1 MQHEEKLLQQCLE
14 NLELLPNI
22 QITPKN
28 RPNKRV
34 YSKETGIITI
44 HSPLKSVD
52 YIYAIQPDVT
62 STTAEVVIDDLLLK
76 QQKVNEKLFLITR
89 SLSEAAINKLV
100 ANNIE
105 FIDTNGNIYLN
116 SPAAY
121 IFIRGKHLFQEKSV
135 SDSEITS
142 NSLKVIYILLKSP
155 DILKMSSEELA
166 IAAGVTSVTVNDT
179 LKNLYKLGYL
189 QRQRDG
195 KYIITRYSKLLER
208 WEMGYAETLRLELL
222 LGTFTPSVKSKFTVF
237 CASLIQKA
245 QENNFLIGGEL
256 GAAIATSYLIPTRAI
271 LYVKENY
278 QLIAEQMKLKPC
290 PEGEIIFCKQFG
302 FYNAYHYNQSEPIV
316 DPLLIHAEL
325 RMENNERLEETA
337 ERIFM
342 KYIKDRQQ
350 NA

>member
-208 WEMGYAETLRLELL
+208 WEMGYAETLRSELL